1 MGRKKEEESGA
12 STKAKS
18 AGKHASKDWE
28 KENITV
34 SAMLASM
41 DLKPNKPEKG
51 ASSSARAKAA
61 PKRQSYT
68 DGIDLSPS
76 DKEDEEMLGK
86 GQHEVNV
93 SNKQKRQEFKPLG
106 VFMSKKQLKK
116 CAQRDDL
123 AAHAIEQAKKE
134 ALKDDRDAFTVV
146 IGSRASVL
154 DGEDSDANVK
164 DITIENF
171 SLSARGKE
179 LLRTHQ

>member
-1 MGRKKEEESGA
+1 
-12 STKAKS
+12 
-18 AGKHASKDWE
+18 
-28 KENITV
+28 
-34 SAMLASM
+34 
-41 DLKPNKPEKG
+41 
-51 ASSSARAKAA
+51 
-61 PKRQSYT
+61 
-68 DGIDLSPS
+68 
-76 DKEDEEMLGK
+76 MLGK